1 MQARSTCGA
10 GPYKQFWTLG
20 VTMGL
25 GTEEAQPLAIVTSSV
40 EPTFGGERDCR
51 RCAAADD

>member
-10 GPYKQFWTLG
+10 GPYKRFWTLG

-25 GTEEAQPLAIVTSSV
+25 GTEEVQPPAIVTSSV